1 MAFCLWAIVT
11 LLPLI
16 LVPYV
21 LLYYDITP
29 KIVVILLGTALAAL
43 LMTREPTVRSPT
55 LRVFGFLLA
64 AQGLW
69 LAISTAFSKDPELSF
84 GGSAWRRYGLVTQSA
99 VLLLAWIVAQR
110 TAGRPERVRSLL
122 RAIAVAGV
130 PIAIYGILQYLGW
143 EPLIDPGAYHTGEGP
158 LTIVRPP
165 GTLGHASYFA
175 TYLLSVIFAGVA
187 LVLVEESLPWR
198 ILGGVASL
206 AGTVALILT
215 GTRAAMLGLL
225 CGAVLLGAWLR
236 PKIRVREVATG
247 LAALALLVGFY
258 FSPAG
263 VLLRAR
269 TTWSLGDMAGGARP
283 YLWRD
288 SMRMAAAR
296 WLAGFGPET
305 FSIWFPRYQSAELA
319 RAYPSFYQE
328 SPHNIFLDALV
339 DQGVAGA
346 GLFVAVTAL
355 GFFAAWKARES
366 LQAKVLAGA
375 LVALVLSQ
383 QFTVFTVATAAFFY
397 VTIALLVSQAFQPEV
412 LAAGRHR
419 ATRLV
424 AGGLAAVVFVPF
436 AISLVYA
443 DAWLARVNY
452 LAHFGRVREAVAA
465 YQHVERWHPPGMRT
479 DLWYSRAIARAA
491 RKSPNPADATLALQ
505 QGLESAVRAS
515 RNAEERENAWLNLAV
530 FYGRQNDYAHTEQS
544 LRGAIASAPNS
555 YKPHWLMAQVLWTG
569 KRLDEASAEAERAAD
584 LNGGKDPQVSRTL
597 AQIQAAAK
605 NPQPLE

>member
-1 MAFCLWAIVT
+1 MAFCLRAIVT

-16 LVPYV
+16 LAPYV

-29 KIVVILLGTALAAL
+29 KVVVILLGTALAAL
-43 LMTREPTVRSPT
+43 LMVREAPVRSPA

-64 AQGLW
+64 AQGVW

-84 GGSAWRRYGLVTQSA
+84 GGGAWRRYGLITQA
-99 VLLLAWIVAQR
+99 AALLLAWIVAQHS
-110 TAGRPERVRSLL
+110 AGGPERARGLL
-122 RAIAVAGV
+122 RAMSLAGV

-143 EPLIDPGAYHTGEGP
+143 EPLIDPSAYHAGEGP

-165 GTLGHASYFA
+165 STLGHASYFA
-175 TYLLSVIFAGVA
+175 TYLLSVIFAGA
-187 LVLVEESLPWR
+187 TLVLVDKSPRWR
-198 ILGGVASL
+198 ILGAVASL
-206 AGTVALILT
+206 VGTVALILT

-225 CGAVLLGAWLR
+225 CGAILLGAWLR
-236 PKIRVREVATG
+236 PKIGASEVAAG
-247 LAALALLVGFY
+247 LVGLALLAGFY

-269 TTWSLGDMAGGARP
+269 TTWSMGDMAGGARP

-288 SMRMAAAR
+288 AVRMATAR
-296 WLAGFGPET
+296 WLVGFGPET

-328 SPHNIFLDALV
+328 SPHNILIDALT
-339 DQGVAGA
+339 DQGVVGA
-346 GLFVAVTAL
+346 GLFIAVTAL
-355 GFFAAWKARES
+355 GFYAAWKARES
-366 LQAKVLAGA
+366 LLAKVLAGA
-375 LVALVLSQ
+375 LLALVVSQ
-383 QFTVFTVATAAFFY
+383 QFTVFTMVTAAFFY
-397 VTIALLVSQAFQPEV
+397 VTVALLVSQAYQPEV
-412 LAAGRHR
+412 SPAGRHR
-419 ATRLV
+419 IRRLI
-424 AGGLAAVVFVPF
+424 AGGLAAAVFVPF

-479 DLWYSRAIARAA
+479 DLWYSRAIARVA
-491 RKSPNPADATLALQ
+491 RKSPNPADVILAWQ
-505 QGLESAVRAS
+505 QGLESAIRAT
-515 RNAEERENAWLNLAV
+515 RNAEEPENAWLNLAV
-530 FYGRQNDYAHTEQS
+530 FYGRQNDYAHTEES

-555 YKPHWLMAQVLWTG
+555 YKPHWLLAQVLWTG
-569 KRLDEASAEAERAAD
+569 KRLDEASVEAERAAD

-597 AQIQAAAK
+597 AQILAAAK
-605 NPQPLE
+605 NSQP